1 MDISVLMSVYRSEK
15 PTYLDRALRSVWDD
29 QTLRPD
35 EIVLIQDG
43 PVGQELAD
51 VISNWSTKLGSK
63 FKLLK
68 NVQNIGLTKSLNR
81 GLKTAKGKYIARMD
95 SDDIS
100 APTRFEKQK
109 EYLDTHPDVSVVGG
123 YLQEFDAQNE
133 NLGVRK
139 YPLTNEMVLKYI
151 YKASPLAHPTVMMR
165 REIFDNG
172 LNYDERFRT
181 SQDIALWYDV
191 LNAGYKIGNLD
202 VVTIYFR
209 REGDVFKRRS
219 KEKAKNEFKIYINGI
234 RRIYGIISWRYAYP
248 LARYIFRMM
257 PTSVVAK
264 IYGSTLRTKILQ

>member
-15 PTYLDRALRSVWDD
+15 PAYLDCALRSVWDD

-35 EIVLIQDG
+35 EVILIQDG
-43 PVGQELAD
+43 PVGQELSN
-51 VISNWSTKLGSK
+51 VINNWKSKLGDQL
-63 FKLLK
+63 KLIV
-68 NVQNIGLTKSLNR
+68 NNENIGLTKSLNK
-81 GLKTAKGKYIARMD
+81 GLKIARGKYIARMD
-95 SDDIS
+95 SDDKS
-100 APTRFEKQK
+100 APTRFERQK
-109 EYLDTHPDVSVVGG
+109 VFLDSNKDVAVIGG
-123 YLQEFDAQNE
+123 YLQEFDNQNE

-139 YPLTNEMVLKYI
+139 YPLTNELILKYI

-172 LNYDERFRT
+172 LSYDERYRT

-202 VVTIYFR
+202 EVTIYFR
-209 REGDVFKRRS
+209 RDGDVFKRRS

-234 RRIYGIISWRYAYP
+234 RRIYGLVSWRYAYP

-257 PTSVVAK
+257 PTSVIAK
-264 IYGSTLRTKILQ
+264 VYGSKLRTKMLQ